1 MLGLQSYRLNGVG
14 GGGGGLPWGN
24 RLDTYETRR
33 GGTDRWALDGAL
45 ERPRTSS
52 PPPRPATPP
61 RRDFVRAHSGHG
73 GSPGSSGSAWTPGNS
88 SLGDSTPGSGGAS
101 PLAASGVRP
110 RSSTP
115 VSSRLPMFD
124 RPATAGGVGG
134 ASTPRV
140 DRSDDLLNDA
150 YFGTRLGS
158 MLGTRDRPSTAR
170 FPASKDERVNSEAWD
185 NWWAD
190 VTARRRDSL
199 ARQTS
204 TPRRDITYTD
214 ATEIRESAEQASAAA
229 AAATATAATDSTTN
243 GGGALPSGW
252 VSARDPAT
260 GRTFYHNTATGV
272 SVWEHPTMPTQP
284 RAVVLHAKTPASAA
298 GADDAARQR
307 GDPVFSTLRAAEEKR
322 FGMPAAAPVVTS
334 PRAVRRTPSM
344 EWRGASPFLLPAQDA
359 ADGGKYT
366 VVLDLDETLV
376 YARDGPL
383 RIRPGCREL
392 LAMLAEHCELVVW
405 TAGERAYAH
414 SVIEDLD
421 PRKEYVRH
429 CIYRH
434 PKWFTGQLGQ
444 VKDLRLLNRKMDRLV
459 IVENTPDCIRSNI
472 HNGIIVSD
480 FLGKEDTAL
489 HSLYQI
495 LQKLISSE
503 KSVADFL
510 QSCPLVKISS
520 VPTDVGDSIVVYC
533 AVCPNA
539 PPHPHAHASQG
550 DVSPR
555 VNNQD
560 ALYTTA
566 SPLYGSTPTRE
577 RPSYGSRPV
586 SPYTAGF
593 HPHLRAVS
601 RRSLS

>member
-14 GGGGGLPWGN
+14 SGSGLPWGN

-33 GGTDRWALDGAL
+33 SGTDRWALDGAL

-52 PPPRPATPP
+52 PPPRPGTPP

-73 GSPGSSGSAWTPGNS
+73 GSPGSVGSAWTPGNS
-88 SLGDSTPGSGGAS
+88 SLGDSTPGSGGGGGS
-101 PLAASGVRP
+101 PQAASGVRP
-110 RSSTP
+110 RSTTP
-115 VSSRLPMFD
+115 VSARLPSFD
-124 RPATAGGVGG
+124 RPATAGG
-134 ASTPRV
+134 AATPRV
-140 DRSDDLLNDA
+140 DRSSDDVLSDA

-204 TPRRDITYTD
+204 TPRHDITYTD

-229 AAATATAATDSTTN
+229 SAAAVTAAAATDSTTN

-272 SVWEHPTMPTQP
+272 SVWEHPTLPTQP
-284 RAVVLHAKTPASAA
+284 RAVVLHAKTPASA
-298 GADDAARQR
+298 GSADDASRQR
-307 GDPVFSTLRAAEEKR
+307 GADTVFSSYRAAEEKR
-322 FGMPAAAPVVTS
+322 FGTSAAVSAATPVVTS

-495 LQKLISSE
+495 LQRLISSE

-533 AVCPNA
+533 A
-539 PPHPHAHASQG
+539 G

-566 SPLYGSTPTRE
+566 SPLYGSTPARE

-586 SPYTAGF
+586 SPYTSGF